1 MEFNR
6 IIKLL
11 RKERGITQKQAAED
25 LGVSQALLS
34 HYEKGIRE
42 CGLDFVVRV
51 ADYYNVSCDYL
62 LGRSAE
68 RNGMMLSAE
77 DLPNPEKMKDNV
89 YHGSVLPTMNKKL
102 ISNSLNVLYAK
113 IGQCHSKALTTEVSA
128 YLMMAVAKM
137 FRMLYSA
144 EPHNASSMFS
154 IEPHRWHGYSDAVMR
169 MAEANVEALLD
180 GQDVNAVSIHSVRD
194 ACAYVPQ
201 DNFLFSDTISGNI
214 SFAFDDENQEAI
226 EDAAMMSDVH
236 DNIAEFKEGY
246 RTVLGERGVTVSGGQ
261 KQRISIARALM
272 KHAPILILDDSV
284 SAVDTK
290 TERTILDNLKK
301 REGLTTILIAH
312 RISTVEQM
320 DKIVFVEDGE
330 VHAVGK
336 HEDLYRTCTAYRKMV
351 DLQKLEEE
359 AGEE

>member
-77 DLPNPEKMKDNV
+77 DIPNPDKMKDNV

-113 IGQCHSKALTTEVSA
+113 IGECHSKALTTEVST

-137 FRMLYSA
+137 FRLLYSA
-144 EPHNASSMFS
+144 EPHNAQSLFS
-154 IEPHRWHGYSDAVMR
+154 VEARRWPGYSDAVMR
-169 MAEANVEALLD
+169 MSESNVEDLLA
-180 GQDVNAVSIHSVRD
+180 G
-194 ACAYVPQ
+194 
-201 DNFLFSDTISGNI
+201 
-214 SFAFDDENQEAI
+214 
-226 EDAAMMSDVH
+226 
-236 DNIAEFKEGY
+236 
-246 RTVLGERGVTVSGGQ
+246 
-261 KQRISIARALM
+261 
-272 KHAPILILDDSV
+272 
-284 SAVDTK
+284 
-290 TERTILDNLKK
+290 
-301 REGLTTILIAH
+301 
-312 RISTVEQM
+312 
-320 DKIVFVEDGE
+320 
-330 VHAVGK
+330 
-336 HEDLYRTCTAYRKMV
+336 EDLNGAEGVKDPSCLAMTTESLTREYPLYTPSLLNLVKTSETHVRGL
-351 DLQKLEEE
+351 DPNQ
-359 AGEE
+359 

>member
-68 RNGMMLSAE
+68 RNGMMLNAD
-77 DLPNPEKMKDNV
+77 DLPNPDKMKDNV

-113 IGQCHSKALTTEVSA
+113 IAECHSKALTTEVST

-137 FRMLYSA
+137 FRLLYSA
-144 EPHNASSMFS
+144 EPHNAQSLFS
-154 IEPHRWHGYSDAVMR
+154 
-169 MAEANVEALLD
+169 VEARRLPCHD
-180 GQDVNAVSIHSVRD
+180 HREPDPGIPAVHPQPAESGQDQRDPCARSGPQPVSFCVK
-194 ACAYVPQ
+194 
-201 DNFLFSDTISGNI
+201 L
-214 SFAFDDENQEAI
+214 
-226 EDAAMMSDVH
+226 
-236 DNIAEFKEGY
+236 
-246 RTVLGERGVTVSGGQ
+246 L
-261 KQRISIARALM
+261 
-272 KHAPILILDDSV
+272 LILCPGPCNF
-284 SAVDTK
+284 
-290 TERTILDNLKK
+290 R
-301 REGLTTILIAH
+301 
-312 RISTVEQM
+312 
-320 DKIVFVEDGE
+320 
-330 VHAVGK
+330 
-336 HEDLYRTCTAYRKMV
+336 
-351 DLQKLEEE
+351 
-359 AGEE
+359 